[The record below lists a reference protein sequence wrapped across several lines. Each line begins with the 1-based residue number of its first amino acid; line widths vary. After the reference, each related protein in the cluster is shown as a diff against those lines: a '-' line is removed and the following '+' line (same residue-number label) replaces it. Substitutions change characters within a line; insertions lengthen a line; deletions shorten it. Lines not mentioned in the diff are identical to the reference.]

1 MIWCSTVGIINQS
14 RDHHLSNLQ
23 PSLKAFWRHWIFML
37 RYNVQ
42 NYMNYMYVHKS
53 SSLLVYQE
61 VISSSPPVQQQ
72 DNNARV
78 ITNSISTNKRS
89 TVGNL
94 YANQNWQHLKI
105 ALCNFSTNKFN
116 NLSLCVLILYAFIIS
131 IWFWI
136 NYEAT
141 LFTISQVT
149 KYILHNMY

>member
-1 MIWCSTVGIINQS
+1 M
-14 RDHHLSNLQ
+14 
-23 PSLKAFWRHWIFML
+23 
-37 RYNVQ
+37 Q

-94 YANQNWQHLKI
+94 YANQN
-105 ALCNFSTNKFN
+105 
-116 NLSLCVLILYAFIIS
+116 
-131 IWFWI
+131 
-136 NYEAT
+136 
-141 LFTISQVT
+141 
-149 KYILHNMY
+149 